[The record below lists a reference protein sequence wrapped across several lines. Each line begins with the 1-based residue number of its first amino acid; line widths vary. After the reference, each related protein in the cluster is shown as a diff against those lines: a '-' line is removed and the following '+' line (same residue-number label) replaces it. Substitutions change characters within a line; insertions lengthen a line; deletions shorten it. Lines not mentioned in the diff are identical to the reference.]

1 MLLDDLLKDA
11 PTMRRLVGLIRHHS
25 RPSYEAQLHES
36 FLDHAALQEELFTR
50 LHMQRVKTAGASEAD
65 HSTTGRSRDHA
76 TSV

>member
-1 MLLDDLLKDA
+1 MLLDDLLDDG

-25 RPSYEAQLHES
+25 RPSYEAELHES

-50 LHMQRVKTAGASEAD
+50 LQQGPKWASPQ
-65 HSTTGRSRDHA
+65 SVLRDPPMGVTDRA